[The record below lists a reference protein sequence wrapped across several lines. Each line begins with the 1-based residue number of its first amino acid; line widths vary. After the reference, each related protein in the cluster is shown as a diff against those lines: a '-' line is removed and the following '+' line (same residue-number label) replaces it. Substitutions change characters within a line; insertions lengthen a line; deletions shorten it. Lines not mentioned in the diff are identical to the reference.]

1 MTQNHTMSHR
11 GCPSRRSAEGRGMR
25 TSHSQFG
32 GPFSERRTQELA
44 QDFRFIPGLGIRP
57 AWSTAWHIKRSRG
70 TGFVL
75 DIRVDSIINRTG
87 HIRGHVD
94 CFLLRT
100 ASKPLAGASIL
111 LQRCRASRAYRK
123 FYVRLFEHEPLYCQR
138 LYIQCLLRR
147 GRVPGPSWES
157 YIQCRL
163 LCFV

>member
-1 MTQNHTMSHR
+1 MLPPYRTVTQNHTMSHR
-11 GCPSRRSAEGRGMR
+11 GCPSRGSAEGRGMR

-75 DIRVDSIINRTG
+75 DIRVDSIIDRTG
-87 HIRGHVD
+87 HMIQGHVD

-100 ASKPLAGASIL
+100 ASKPLVGASIL
-111 LQRCRASRAYRK
+111 LQRCRALACIQNILCASFRTRAIVLSAAVHTMFASPR
-123 FYVRLFEHEPLYCQR
+123 
-138 LYIQCLLRR
+138 
-147 GRVPGPSWES
+147 PGTRP
-157 YIQCRL
+157 
-163 LCFV
+163 